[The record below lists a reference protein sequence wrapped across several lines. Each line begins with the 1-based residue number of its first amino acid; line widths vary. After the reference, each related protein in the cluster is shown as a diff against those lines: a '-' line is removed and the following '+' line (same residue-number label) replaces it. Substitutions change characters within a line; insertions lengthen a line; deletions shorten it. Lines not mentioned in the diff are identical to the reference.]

1 MKTWNS
7 KGFTLVELMVV
18 VAIIGVLSAV
28 AIPNFRKYQAK
39 SKTTEAKLN
48 LAAIFTNEL
57 AFQADY
63 DVFATCLETMGYQP
77 PANGYYA
84 LGFAGAAPT
93 EDAAAQSA
101 GATGCVGKP
110 TGYDGARS
118 AGGGTPAVF
127 SALDKTA
134 TTATAF
140 TAQGMGI
147 ISPESAFN
155 TQTTGSSWTIDET
168 KFLNQVNPGY

>member
-1 MKTWNS
+1 MKTNNN

-63 DVFATCLETMGYQP
+63 DVFAACLGS
-77 PANGYYA
+77 NG
-84 LGFAGAAPT
+84 L
-93 EDAAAQSA
+93 
-101 GATGCVGKP
+101 
-110 TGYDGARS
+110 RS
-118 AGGGTPAVF
+118 
-127 SALDKTA
+127 S
-134 TTATAF
+134 
-140 TAQGMGI
+140 
-147 ISPESAFN
+147 
-155 TQTTGSSWTIDET
+155 
-168 KFLNQVNPGY
+168 Y